1 MMMQQDLDSAKQAL
15 RVEMAAA
22 TDVGQIRERNEDALR
37 IFPEAGVAVLS
48 DGMGGHNAGHVAS
61 RMAVEIIGSELVTEA
76 DGRPVTEDALVD
88 ALESANES
96 IRAVSRSQPECHGM
110 GATVVVAAFLG
121 QRLLAAHLGDSR
133 LYRYWNEQL
142 QQLTEDHTLAQQYV
156 NQGVIGAR
164 EAKHWVGRNMLVR
177 GLGIDRKVKPGLTEA
192 TLQHGQVYL
201 LCSDGLT
208 DAVSDEEISTILRN
222 EQESTESTV
231 DQLIQRANANGGPDN
246 ISVIVVRVFSQR

>member
-1 MMMQQDLDSAKQAL
+1 MMQQDLNAADDTL

-37 IFPEAGVAVLS
+37 IFPDAGVAVLS
-48 DGMGGHNAGHVAS
+48 DGMGGHNAGNVAS
-61 RMAVEIIGSELVTEA
+61 HMAVEIIASELVTDA
-76 DGRPVTEDALVD
+76 GDRPLTEDSLVD
-88 ALESANES
+88 ALASANES
-96 IRAVSRSQPECHGM
+96 IRAVARSQPECHGM

-121 QRLLAAHLGDSR
+121 HRLLAAHLGDSR
-133 LYRYWNEQL
+133 LYRYWNDQL

-164 EAKHWVGRNMLVR
+164 EAKNWVGRNMLVR

-208 DAVSDEEISTILRN
+208 DAVSDEEIARVLQN
-222 EQESTESTV
+222 EQESVEDIV
-231 DQLIQRANANGGPDN
+231 EQLIRRANANGGPDN
-246 ISVIVVRVFSQR
+246 ISVIVARVFGQR